1 MASSRLLALVAVVS
15 ASAQQN
21 ISQPTPSNQ
30 TQVAGTAV
38 SVGNGTAGAGVQ
50 RVTVASDN
58 TAFSVNSVQSGTWLF
73 QLPASSAAVIT
84 AAATTAVKA
93 TAGTLRRISV
103 TTQVASATIKLFDLA
118 SASCTATPSTNPRA
132 VLTLPS
138 TVGIPFTVEF
148 QQAFANGI
156 CVLTSG
162 ATNLTVIYD

>member
-1 MASSRLLALVAVVS
+1 MRTVLILLLVGVFLRADLSPSGNAVPAS
-15 ASAQQN
+15 
-21 ISQPTPSNQ
+21 
-30 TQVAGTAV
+30 
-38 SVGNGTAGAGVQ
+38 
-50 RVTVASDN
+50 
-58 TAFSVNSVQSGTWLF
+58 QSGVWTMQPGNTPNTTAWLHQF
-73 QLPASSAAVIT
+73 PASSSNVIT

-118 SASCTATPSTNPRA
+118 SASCTGTPSTNPKG
-132 VLTLPS
+132 VLTLPATIS
-138 TVGIPFTVEF
+138 NPFTLEF